1 MAFPHEWWS
10 AAEVLFAIASLGEG
24 DPDENLKR
32 HADAVKA
39 WRKGSIGRGNVL
51 RAKDFDAAARGV
63 RMAMAGRCETIADIL
78 ERARWAIA
86 HDIPPTFCRPAGWEW
101 ADAEL
106 ELLRIA
112 RARIGYAPVC
122 LSFDTSGI
130 DTIPCPK
137 TTPNPWD
144 KYRRL

>member
-1 MAFPHEWWS
+1 MKFPHEWWKT
-10 AAEVLFAIASLGEG
+10 AEVLFAIASLGDG
-24 DPDENLKR
+24 TPDDNLKT

-39 WRKGSIGRGNVL
+39 WRKGSIGRGNIL

-63 RMAMAGRCETIADIL
+63 RLAMAGRCETIPDIL
-78 ERARWAIA
+78 ERARWAIR
-86 HDIPPTFCRPAGWEW
+86 HDIPPTFCRPTGWEW
-101 ADAEL
+101 GDAEL

-112 RARIGYAPVC
+112 RSRDIDPVC
-122 LSFDTSGI
+122 LSFDPSGI

-137 TTPNPWD
+137 TAPNPWD